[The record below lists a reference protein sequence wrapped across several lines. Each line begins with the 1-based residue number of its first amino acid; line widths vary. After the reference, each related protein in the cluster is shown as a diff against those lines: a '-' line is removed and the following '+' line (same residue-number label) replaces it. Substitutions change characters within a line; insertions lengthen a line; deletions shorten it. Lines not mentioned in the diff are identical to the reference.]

1 MIQLSKFLDTENIFI
16 SLRSREIPF
25 PTSPVWRIVELQT
38 TVSFGQFY
46 ISSSHS
52 VVRFPLSLRIYVH
65 IFREESRRNF
75 CSICL
80 KSRSS
85 QRSPRSILV
94 HPHII
99 SFTESN
105 MLQEPTKKKIQPRRG
120 DERAQRDPQ
129 VLLDIIQNRREFC
142 QLKNRDP
149 HLLFHVSK
157 RIKHWMSMTAT
168 RRKHTNCSTL
178 ETMTLRPYCP
188 RPHTTTT
195 SEHSFHHIKQSGS
208 ICQVVENPFWTDDG
222 TEREGTSYNSLSRTA
237 KTRQSSWSFR
247 ARETSTQRCLRCS
260 TIRVRYIWIIFF
272 VNTLLRLLLS
282 VPSLSSPY
290 VRPSLSSLVV
300 HTFLHFFHNF
310 KYPPSRRLSLSSS
323 LYIQHI

>member
-38 TVSFGQFY
+38 TVSFGQVY

-85 QRSPRSILV
+85 QRSPRSIHV
-94 HPHII
+94 HPQII

-120 DERAQRDPQ
+120 DERAQRDLQ
-129 VLLDIIQNRREFC
+129 VFIGHNTKSQRILSAEEQGPAPAFSRVETHQALDVHD
-142 QLKNRDP
+142 RDETET
-149 HLLFHVSK
+149 HELFYSWNNDASSVLSE
-157 RIKHWMSMTAT
+157 TPYDD
-168 RRKHTNCSTL
+168 NVGTL
-178 ETMTLRPYCP
+178 FP
-188 RPHTTTT
+188 
-195 SEHSFHHIKQSGS
+195 
-208 ICQVVENPFWTDDG
+208 
-222 TEREGTSYNSLSRTA
+222 SY
-237 KTRQSSWSFR
+237 Q
-247 ARETSTQRCLRCS
+247 
-260 TIRVRYIWIIFF
+260 TIRIDLPSRGKSLLNGWRDGERGDVLQQFESDGKNTIIFLIF
-272 VNTLLRLLLS
+272 QSTGDVDTAMSS
-282 VPSLSSPY
+282 VFDDSCPLHLNY
-290 VRPSLSSLVV
+290 
-300 HTFLHFFHNF
+300 FLC
-310 KYPPSRRLSLSSS
+310 
-323 LYIQHI
+323 